1 MIYIKKRNHFKTLF
15 FLLSLT
21 LLFSIVFVST
31 LGVAKIPLKDSAKII
46 LSSVPFIK
54 NQISLEGIN
63 ESHIV
68 IINKIRFPRIILSAI
83 IGLALAGSGV
93 IFQGIFKN
101 PMADS
106 HVLGISSGAAFGVTL
121 AVVFG
126 LEATALGIGAT
137 TIMAFIGAVT
147 TTFIVYNISRMG
159 NKTPVMTLL
168 LSGIAM
174 TFLLSSLISLFM
186 TLNRQHVEKIIFWT
200 MGSISAASW
209 KDVMIASPIIL
220 LGSVFFIIFSRDLN
234 LMLLGEDS
242 AKNLGVEVEK
252 LKKILLVVASIV
264 AGTAVSVSGIIGFV
278 GLVIPH
284 IVRLIV
290 GPDHRVLIPIT
301 LISGSIFMI
310 ISDTLARTLI
320 PPTEIPV
327 GVITSLCGA
336 PFFIYLLYKNKKKN
350 YMG

>member
-1 MIYIKKRNHFKTLF
+1 MTYIKNRNHFRLLFIILLASLF
-15 FLLSLT
+15 FL
-21 LLFSIVFVST
+21 IVFAST
-31 LGVAKIPLKDSAKII
+31 LGVAKIPLRDSAKII
-46 LSSVPFIK
+46 LNSIPFIK

-63 ESHIV
+63 ESYIV
-68 IINKIRFPRIILSAI
+68 IINKIRFPRIILSAL
-83 IGLALAGSGV
+83 IGMALAGSGV

-106 HVLGISSGAAFGVTL
+106 YVLGISSGAAFGVTL

-126 LEATALGIGAT
+126 LEVAMFGIGVT
-137 TIMAFIGAVT
+137 TIMAFLGAVA
-147 TTFIVYNISRMG
+147 TTFIVYNIARIG
-159 NKTPVMTLL
+159 NKTPVVTLL

-174 TFLLSSLISLFM
+174 NFLLMSLMSLLM
-186 TLNRQHVEKIIFWT
+186 TLNREHVEKIIFWT
-200 MGSISAASW
+200 MGSVSAASW
-209 KDVMIASPIIL
+209 KHVMVSAPIIL
-220 LGSVFFIIFSRDLN
+220 LGSIFFTVFSRDLN

-242 AKNLGVEVEK
+242 AKNLGIEVEK
-252 LKKILLVVASIV
+252 LKKILLIAASIV
-264 AGTAVSVSGIIGFV
+264 AGAAVSVSGIIGFV

-320 PPTEIPV
+320 APTEIPV
-327 GVITSLCGA
+327 GVITSLFGA